1 MPSNFNDGNLNKSI
15 ILCLHKIV
23 AFCLLKMNSSAYLI
37 NSYARLNVRFSYG
50 KRVHL
55 FDTSGKSYFDAITGI
70 GVNALGHNHPK
81 ITKVISKQAK
91 KLIHCSNLYQIKP
104 QEQLGKK
111 LCELAQMKSAFFCNS
126 GTEATE
132 CAIKITR
139 LFARN
144 KKFNN
149 PKVIVFKGGF
159 HGRSFAGLSATLNP
173 KIQQGFEPLLT
184 GFLEAK
190 LNDVESVKKLF
201 ETEKE
206 IAAVFIEPIQGESGI
221 HIADTPFLQFLQKIC
236 NHNDALLIFDEVQS
250 GLARTGK
257 WFAGHNNNGV
267 MADVVTLAK
276 PLGAGLP
283 IGACLVN
290 EKADLIM
297 AGKHGSTFG
306 GNPLCT
312 KTALEFLKIIE
323 KENLIKNIN
332 KQSQK
337 LIAGIRKIF
346 NEPVYQIRAKG
357 LMIGIEANFSNPEN
371 VFLKNAFAN
380 LAKNSLEIGL
390 LINVTNT
397 STIRLLPAYIMNNN
411 ETQELLDKLNQLKEN
426 FLTSKT

>member
-1 MPSNFNDGNLNKSI
+1 M
-15 ILCLHKIV
+15 
-23 AFCLLKMNSSAYLI
+23 
-37 NSYARLNVRFSYG
+37 
-50 KRVHL
+50 
-55 FDTSGKSYFDAITGI
+55 
-70 GVNALGHNHPK
+70 
-81 ITKVISKQAK
+81 
-91 KLIHCSNLYQIKP
+91 
-104 QEQLGKK
+104 
-111 LCELAQMKSAFFCNS
+111 
-126 GTEATE
+126 
-132 CAIKITR
+132 
-139 LFARN
+139 
-144 KKFNN
+144 
-149 PKVIVFKGGF
+149 
-159 HGRSFAGLSATLNP
+159 
-173 KIQQGFEPLLT
+173 
-184 GFLEAK
+184 
-190 LNDVESVKKLF
+190 
-201 ETEKE
+201 
-206 IAAVFIEPIQGESGI
+206 
-221 HIADTPFLQFLQKIC
+221 
-236 NHNDALLIFDEVQS
+236 IFDEVQS

-397 STIRLLPAYIMNNN
+397 SAIRLLPAYIMNNN